1 MSWIPTLEQAR
12 ELMQAHN
19 KEPFH
24 RQHAETVSGVMAE
37 FAKQLDPDHVEYWA
51 AVGMLHDLDYEEQ
64 PERHCVA
71 GREMLAPLDADPA
84 FVRAIVCHGW
94 GLTGADVEPELPMEK
109 VLFAVDEL
117 TGLIGAAVK
126 MRPSGS
132 VQDLELKSLKKK
144 FKSPSFAAGCNRE
157 VIAQGAER
165 LGWTLDELL
174 EKTILA
180 MRAIEGKA

>member
-1 MSWIPTLEQAR
+1 
-12 ELMQAHN
+12 
-19 KEPFH
+19 
-24 RQHAETVSGVMAE
+24 MAE

-71 GREMLAPLDADPA
+71 VREMLAPLDADPA

>member
-1 MSWIPTLEQAR
+1 MAWIPTLDEAR
-12 ELMQAHN
+12 ALMEAHN
-19 KEPFH
+19 REPFH

-37 FAKQLDPDHVEYWA
+37 FAKELDPENAAYWA

-71 GREMLAPLDADPA
+71 VREMLAPLDADPA

-94 GLTGADVEPELPMEK
+94 GLTGADAQPEKQMEK

-132 VQDLELKSLKKK
+132 ARDLELKSLKKK

-157 VIAQGAER
+157 VIQQGADM
-165 LGWTLDELL
+165 LGWPLDELL

-180 MRAIEGKA
+180 MRAIEPEA